1 MKKIMLGLLSVFCL
15 SLVTG
20 CNKNTSSSSS
30 IKTSSSSSSLDYS
43 SLTDEEYFNNFDP
56 VLRFSVASDIHI
68 QVLKTPEEEK
78 MAKMMQM
85 AYAHARNSESDHK
98 TLDAL
103 LIAGDLM
110 ENGEDNEFFKFTE
123 IFYENIDLDET
134 YPFITLGNHEFEFR
148 NDGDPIE
155 MFTSILDCEEDEH
168 TVINGYH
175 FIRLCPSV
183 ESEGHAYSEEKQEWL
198 LEELNKAK
206 EDTPDKPIFVLNHHA
221 VLNTVYGTENTTWGS
236 NSLKDVLSQFPQ
248 VVNFTGHSHYSM
260 CNPKSIHQKDF
271 TGINVGPMAYFSL
284 ALNDYKKEGVYPI
297 DREGGF
303 QTSWTRGT
311 RAGEFA
317 VCEVDARGAMKMFC
331 YDVISEELLC
341 TYTFRDLVNKENFKT
356 NEQKEIESKVGEFK
370 EGSELAIV
378 DITKNTCRVEIP
390 VAESEDFIE
399 SYRVY
404 IYDEKDVL
412 IKKAY
417 ALSGEIF
424 RPIPEQ
430 VYANIEGLSSNT
442 NYKLEV
448 YAVNAYNKIS
458 ETPLEIEISTL

>member
-1 MKKIMLGLLSVFCL
+1 MKKMKLILLSVFCL
-15 SLVTG
+15 SLVVG
-20 CNKNTSSSSS
+20 CNNNSSSSS
-30 IKTSSSSSSLDYS
+30 IKESSSSFDYS
-43 SLTDEEYFNNFDP
+43 SLTDEEYFARFEP

-68 QVLKTPEEEK
+68 QTSKTPEEEK
-78 MAKMMQM
+78 MAKMIQM
-85 AYAHARNSESDHK
+85 AYAHAKNSESDHK

-110 ENGEDNEFFKFTE
+110 EHGEDREFFKFSD
-123 IFYENIDLDET
+123 ILYENMDLEET
-134 YPFITLGNHEFEFR
+134 YQFITLGNHEFEFR
-148 NDGDPIE
+148 SDGDPIE
-155 MFTSILDCEEDEH
+155 TFTTILDCEEDEH
-168 TVINGYH
+168 AVINGYH

-183 ESEGHAYSEEKQEWL
+183 ESNGHAYDESKQEWL
-198 LEELNKAK
+198 YEELNKAK

-236 NSLKDVLSQFPQ
+236 NSLKDVLVEFPQ

-297 DREGGF
+297 DKEGGF
-303 QTSWTRGT
+303 QTSWTRGS
-311 RAGEFA
+311 RSGEFA
-317 VCEVDARGAMKMFC
+317 VCEVDVRGAMKMFC
-331 YDVISEELLC
+331 YDVNSEELLC
-341 TYTFRDLVNKENFKT
+341 TYTFRDLVNKENFIT
-356 NEQKEIESKVGEFK
+356 NEQKEAESKVGEFK
-370 EGSELAIV
+370 EGAELVISEV
-378 DITKNTCRVEIP
+378 SENTLKVQIP

-404 IYDEKDVL
+404 VYDENDELV
-412 IKKAY
+412 KKAY

-424 RPIPEQ
+424 RPIPEK
-430 VYANIEGLSSNT
+430 VYANVEGLAAKT
-442 NYKLEV
+442 KYKLEV

-458 ETPLEIEISTL
+458 ETPLKIEITTL